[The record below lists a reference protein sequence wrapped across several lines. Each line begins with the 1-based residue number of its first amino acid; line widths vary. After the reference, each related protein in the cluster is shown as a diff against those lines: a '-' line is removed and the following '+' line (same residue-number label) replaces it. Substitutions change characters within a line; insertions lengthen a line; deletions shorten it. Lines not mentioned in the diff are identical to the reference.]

1 MPNTVFIPTFLLF
14 MIVFFFREMTDYD
27 WLFIIKIKT
36 RSHVKVVED
45 EVDEIDLEFNKK
57 IWCWKW

>member
-1 MPNTVFIPTFLLF
+1 